1 MNMKTMNRKSLL
13 IAGLCALTVSFGTAV
28 HAQYKPVGDDGIAA
42 SPKVRQML
50 NERKA
55 STAPAATAVRSMA
68 CPKCADIR
76 TTEVN
81 RQAKGAEILAGAAT
95 KTGTKHTC
103 TDCSTKIVTAG
114 TGKAKHSVALHT
126 CGTDVKAVC
135 CASN

>member
-1 MNMKTMNRKSLL
+1 MKTMNRKSLL
-13 IAGLCALTVSFGTAV
+13 VAGLCALTVSFATAV
-28 HAQYKPVGDDGIAA
+28 HAQYKPAGDDGIAA

-55 STAPAATAVRSMA
+55 STAPVATPLSSMA

-95 KTGTKHTC
+95 KTVMKHTC
-103 TDCSTKIVTAG
+103 TDCSTKISTVG
-114 TGKAKHSVALHT
+114 
-126 CGTDVKAVC
+126 
-135 CASN
+135 